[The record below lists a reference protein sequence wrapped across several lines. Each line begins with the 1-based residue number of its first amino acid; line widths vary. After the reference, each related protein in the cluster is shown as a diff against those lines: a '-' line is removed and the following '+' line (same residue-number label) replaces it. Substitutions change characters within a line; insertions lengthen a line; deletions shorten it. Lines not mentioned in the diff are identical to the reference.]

1 MGGDP
6 YGAISDYTAA
16 IEVIED
22 PRYYNNRGTI
32 KQVDFNDLNAAYL
45 DYRNAHELDKTNSLY
60 LINMIEVKFEL
71 GDIIEAE
78 EYCNLLLET
87 KISETLDYYYPYYY
101 LALINIDN
109 NTDKS
114 CKYLNIANQ
123 LILENKDD
131 LEGYYINYKDTE
143 VESTTHIFDLVRSY
157 GCE

>member
-1 MGGDP
+1 
-6 YGAISDYTAA
+6 
-16 IEVIED
+16 
-22 PRYYNNRGTI
+22 
-32 KQVDFNDLNAAYL
+32 
-45 DYRNAHELDKTNSLY
+45 
-60 LINMIEVKFEL
+60 MIEVKFEL

-143 VESTTHIFDLVRSY
+143 VESTTHIFDLVKSY